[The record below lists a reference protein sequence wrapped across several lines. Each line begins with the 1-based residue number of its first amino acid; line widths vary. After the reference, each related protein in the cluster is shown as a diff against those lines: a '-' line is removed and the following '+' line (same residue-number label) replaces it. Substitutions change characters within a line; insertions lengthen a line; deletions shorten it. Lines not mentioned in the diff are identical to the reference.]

1 MLGRAMEAR
10 AADEEDDDDVVK
22 RELQFQQHYYGS
34 AASTMT
40 GDTDVQDGLQHAL
53 QWSNDEEAANT
64 WDRLDCTTVNVRGD
78 LYQYDQQ
85 KFPSLPALMTLVSF
99 DAFQT
104 STGVYSAV
112 QDPRCEANKI
122 WKENERKFLFVVNW
136 RMTPVQFVLTF
147 AVDLSS
153 EIFTSD
159 KPFARLFHRFIAME
173 TGERNKRLKVI
184 PRVVEGP
191 WFVKRAIG
199 ETPAIIG
206 TKIDT
211 EYYNGYRYM
220 EASIDVYSSSVAR
233 HIVSLVTDAAKRL
246 VIDIGFVIEGQSDDE
261 LPERMLGGFRVR
273 YPDLQSLRHL
283 EDPEKRGELAE
294 SLIEGYDGKRD
305 STAHRRRLTNEG
317 EMLLRMLKTP

>member
-1 MLGRAMEAR
+1 MEAR
-10 AADEEDDDDVVK
+10 AADEEDDDDVDK

-40 GDTDVQDGLQHAL
+40 GDTDVQDGLQHGL
-53 QWSNDEEAANT
+53 QWSNDEESANT

-85 KFPSLPALMTLVSF
+85 KFPSLPALMTL
-99 DAFQT
+99 
-104 STGVYSAV
+104 G
-112 QDPRCEANKI
+112 
-122 WKENERKFLFVVNW
+122 KFLFVVNW

-173 TGERNKRLKVI
+173 TDERNKRLKVI

-211 EYYNGYRYM
+211 EYHNGYRYM
-220 EASIDVYSSSVAR
+220 EASIDVYSSAVAR

-283 EDPEKRGELAE
+283 EDPE
-294 SLIEGYDGKRD
+294 
-305 STAHRRRLTNEG
+305 
-317 EMLLRMLKTP
+317 